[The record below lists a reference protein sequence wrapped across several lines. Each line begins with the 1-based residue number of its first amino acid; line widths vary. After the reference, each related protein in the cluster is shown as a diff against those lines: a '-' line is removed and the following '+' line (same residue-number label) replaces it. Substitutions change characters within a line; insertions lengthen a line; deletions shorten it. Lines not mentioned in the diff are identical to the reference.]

1 MAPFLHIQMGVT
13 QVYRLKLR
21 ILTSFH
27 KNVIHYY
34 IVLLHFFK
42 LEGNMQLMVRY
53 SLNNKLIKI
62 S

>member
-1 MAPFLHIQMGVT
+1 M
-13 QVYRLKLR
+13 R

-27 KNVIHYY
+27 KNIIHYY
-34 IVLLHFFK
+34 FVLLHFFK